1 MSERAE
7 LEEVFEGLPRDGR
20 AVIHG
25 ERVASTS
32 TFDDISPVT
41 ATKIATVA
49 QCSATEVDA
58 AVQSSRKA
66 FSSAWSTMSAGD
78 RKARLHKL
86 AELISANAQE
96 LALLDVMDMGKPY
109 RDAISIDVP
118 GSSYILN
125 FYAEAIDKVA
135 GEIPVTDPG
144 NTALVNRVPLG
155 VIGAVIPWN
164 YPLEM
169 AIWKVAPALA
179 AGNTVVVKPAEQS
192 PLSALRLAD
201 LALEAD
207 LPPGTLNVVP
217 GDGPT
222 TGAAVGLHSD
232 VDVLTFTGSTE
243 IGKKFLEYS
252 GQTNMKQVW
261 LECGGKS
268 PNLVF
273 ADSSN
278 LEEAAEFAARA
289 IFFNQG
295 EVCSANSRLL
305 VERAIHDEFIALLV
319 EQVNTISLG
328 HPLDAT
334 TTMGPLVDVTQAG
347 RVERYLEI
355 GRQNGTLVAG
365 GSRRS
370 IDGSDCY
377 IEPTIFAG
385 LSPAD
390 TIVRE
395 EIFGPVLS
403 VIAFD
408 TEAEAVSIANDS
420 IYGLAASLWTSN
432 LDRAHRVAGLLHAGT
447 VSVNTVDALGVTTPF
462 GGFKQ
467 SGFGR
472 DLSLHAMEKFTG
484 LKTTWIRYAMTQ
496 HEPVIKGE

>member
-1 MSERAE
+1 MSKRAD
-7 LEEVFEGLPRDGR
+7 LEQAFQALARDGR
-20 AVIHG
+20 AVIDG
-25 ERVASTS
+25 QRRETPT
-32 TFDDISPVT
+32 TFEDISP
-41 ATKIATVA
+41 ATGTSIATVS
-49 QCSATEVDA
+49 QCSVSDVDD
-58 AVQSSRKA
+58 AVASSRRA
-66 FSSAWSTMSAGD
+66 YDSAWSTMSSAD

-86 AELISANAQE
+86 ADLITANAQE
-96 LALLDVMDMGKPY
+96 LALLEAMDMGKPFS
-109 RDAISIDVP
+109 DAISIDVP

-144 NTALVNRVPLG
+144 NTALVQRVPLG

-169 AIWKVAPALA
+169 AIWKIAPALA

-192 PLSALRLAD
+192 PLSALRLAE

-207 LPPGTLNVVP
+207 LPPGVLNVVP

-222 TGAAVGLHSD
+222 TGAAVGLHGD

-252 GQTNMKQVW
+252 GQSNMKQVW

-273 ADSSN
+273 ADASN
-278 LEEAAEFAARA
+278 LNEAAEFAARA

-305 VERAIHDEFIALLV
+305 VERAIHDEFIALLQKEV
-319 EQVNTISLG
+319 AKISLG
-328 HPLDAT
+328 HPLDPA
-334 TTMGPLVDVTQAG
+334 TTMGPLVDATQAS
-347 RVERYLEI
+347 RVERYLGLGKQD
-355 GRQNGTLVAG
+355 GRLVTG
-365 GSRRS
+365 GSRLS

-377 IEPTIFAG
+377 VEPTIFTD
-385 LSPAD
+385 LSSDAA
-390 TIVRE
+390 VARE

-403 VIAFD
+403 VIPFD
-408 TEAEAVSIANDS
+408 SEAEAVALANNS
-420 IYGLAASLWTSN
+420 IYGLAASVWTSN

-484 LKTTWIRYAMTQ
+484 LKTTWIRFATTQ
-496 HEPVIKGE
+496 P